1 MSVMQ
6 SEASKAQ
13 AEEVRKDDSLEVC
26 DAGAEE
32 DRQANSPPGRIADAL
47 EGLGE
52 IDHAMRTGI
61 ETGREVAAS
70 VANTVKDSLKTVRET
85 RDSVVMVRLN
95 KDSLQKIDELVDC
108 QVTRSRSEAA
118 ALLINEGI
126 NARADLFNEVAE
138 QAEII
143 RQARNRLR
151 TLLGTD
157 DGDEDPGPT
166 GA

>member
-1 MSVMQ
+1 MQ
-6 SEASKAQ
+6 SEASKAE
-13 AEEVRKDDSLEVC
+13 AEEVRNDGRQDGNTA
-26 DAGAEE
+26 DAQEE
-32 DRQANSPPGRIADAL
+32 RQADSSTGRIADAL

-52 IDHAMRTGI
+52 VDHAMRTGI
-61 ETGREVAAS
+61 ETGREVAAT

-157 DGDEDPGPT
+157 AGDDESGT
-166 GA
+166 AGA